1 MFKKLISLAAVF
13 VILTNAFAQTTIPLN
28 DLSAFKKSADNWRI
42 VSDVNV
48 DLSKENVMITSPGT
62 GVLACIHERGKYGA
76 EYELYSKFE
85 HGDLDIEMDF
95 LLAKG
100 ANSGIYLQGQYELQL
115 YDSWG
120 KPTAKYNDVGGI
132 YERWN
137 DDMPEGQKGYEGIAP
152 RTNAA
157 KAPGLWQHIK
167 ISFQAP
173 RFDASGK
180 KTQNAK
186 FVKVELNGT
195 TLHEN
200 VEVTGPTR
208 GPMKAN
214 EVATGPLRIQGDHGS
229 VAFRNIKY
237 SNYNQPSAT
246 MSDIRYNVYYGSWM
260 ENVDLSTLEAKDRG
274 KVEQLTWE
282 VSKESN
288 NYIID
293 YKAKMDAL
301 VDGKYTF
308 HYQISGNTLL
318 KVDGKA
324 VTKNDWS
331 TATEPA
337 EVTVDLEKGMHSIEI
352 INNKRDGWL
361 KPAIGFWISG
371 PGFRATPFHSISSML
386 AGKPADPIL
395 VHADK
400 PIALRSFMDFKKSPE
415 DKNHRVVHAISVG
428 HPSGLHYTYDMDNA
442 SLVQAWRG
450 DFLDAT
456 PMWENRGDGSSR
468 PMGKALPLSVDFL
481 VNKSSADGAWKA
493 DTTGSDYK
501 PLGYKMM
508 ESGIPTFMFNAYGA
522 SATDAIRVKDGKILE
537 RTLIFEKAPN
547 GLMAKIAD
555 GMKIEKVSDDL
566 YAIDDKSYFVKAA
579 NAKIRN
585 VNGKQQLVLPISN
598 GAITYELMF

>member
-1 MFKKLISLAAVF
+1 MLKKLISLGVVF
-13 VILTNAFAQTTIPLN
+13 TVLTNAFAQTTIPLN

-42 VSDVNV
+42 VGDVNV
-48 DLSKENVMITSPGT
+48 DLEKENVMKTSPGT
-62 GVLACIHERGKYGA
+62 GVLACIHEKGKYGA

-100 ANSGIYLQGQYELQL
+100 ANSGIYLQGQYEVQL

-120 KPTAKYNDVGGI
+120 KSMAKYNDVGGI

-137 DDMPEGQKGYEGIAP
+137 DGMPEGQKGYEGIAP

-167 ISFQAP
+167 ISFQAA

-180 KTQNAK
+180 KIQNAK
-186 FVKVELNGT
+186 FIKVELNGA

-208 GPMKAN
+208 GSMKPNDIAI
-214 EVATGPLRIQGDHGS
+214 GPLRIQGDHGS

-246 MSDIRYNVYYGSWM
+246 MSDIRYKVYYGSWM
-260 ENVDLSTLEAKDRG
+260 ENVDLSTLDVGDRG
-274 KVEQLTWE
+274 AIDQLTWE

-288 NYIID
+288 NYIIA
-293 YKAKMDAL
+293 YKAKIDAPA
-301 VDGKYTF
+301 DGSYTF
-308 HYQISGNTLL
+308 HYQMSGNTLL

-324 VTKNDWS
+324 ITKNNWS
-331 TATEPA
+331 TAAEPT
-337 EVTVDLEKGMHSIEI
+337 EVTVELTKGTHSLEI

-361 KPAIGFWISG
+361 KPAIGLWISG
-371 PGFRATPFHSISSML
+371 PGFRATPFHSIGSML

-400 PIALRSFMDFKKSPE
+400 PVALRSFMDFKKMPE
-415 DKNHRVVHAISVG
+415 DENHRVVHAISVG

-450 DFLDAT
+450 GFLDAT

-481 VNKSSADGAWKA
+481 VNKSPASGSWKT
-493 DTTGSDYK
+493 DTTGSGYK
-501 PLGYKMM
+501 PLGYKMT
-508 ESGIPTFMFNAYGA
+508 ESGIPTFMFNAFGA
-522 SATDAIRVKDGKILE
+522 SATDEIRVKDGKVLE
-537 RTLIFEKAPN
+537 RKLSFQNAPS

-555 GMKIEKVSDDL
+555 GSKIEKISGDL
-566 YAIDDKSYFVKAA
+566 YAVDDKSYFVKAA
-579 NAKIRN
+579 DAKIRN
-585 VNGKQQLVLPISN
+585 TDGKQQLMLPIGN
-598 GAITYELMF
+598 GEVTYELMF

>member
-1 MFKKLISLAAVF
+1 MLKKLGSLVL
-13 VILTNAFAQTTIPLN
+13 VSTMLSTVSAQTTIPLN

-42 VSDVNV
+42 VGDVNAEIYQ
-48 DLSKENVMITSPGT
+48 ENSLLTSLGT
-62 GVLACIHERGKYGA
+62 GVLACIHEKGKYGS

-100 ANSGIYLQGQYELQL
+100 ANSGIYLQGRYEVQL

-120 KPTAKYNDVGGI
+120 KATAKYNDVGGI

-137 DDMPEGQKGYEGIAP
+137 EAMPEGQKGYEGTAP

-173 RFDASGK
+173 RFDASGNK
-180 KTQNAK
+180 IQNAK
-186 FVKVELNGT
+186 FIKVELNGT

-208 GPMKAN
+208 GAVVDN
-214 EVATGPLRIQGDHGS
+214 EVSEGSLRIQGDHGS
-229 VAFRNIKY
+229 VAFRNITY

-246 MSDIRYNVYYGSWM
+246 LSDIRYNVYYGSWM
-260 ENVDLSTLEAKDRG
+260 ENVDLSTLEVGDRG
-274 KVEQLTWE
+274 KAEQLTWE

-288 NYIID
+288 NYIIA
-293 YKAKMDAL
+293 YKAKLDAPST
-301 VDGKYTF
+301 GKYTF

-318 KVDGKA
+318 KIDGKA
-324 VTKNDWS
+324 ITANSWS
-331 TATEPA
+331 TATEPT
-337 EVTVDLEKGMHSIEI
+337 EVTVELAAGTHALEI

-361 KPAIGFWISG
+361 KPTIGLWVSG
-371 PGFRATPFHSISSML
+371 PGFRETPLHSIGSML
-386 AGKPADPIL
+386 ASKPVDPIL

-400 PIALRSFMDFKKSPE
+400 PTTLRSFVDFKKSPE
-415 DKNHRVVHAISVG
+415 DENYRVVHAISVG
-428 HPSGLHYTYDMDNA
+428 HPAGLHYTYDLDKA

-450 DFLDAT
+450 GFLDAT

-481 VNKSSADGAWKA
+481 VNKTPLNGTWSA
-493 DTTGSDYK
+493 DTTGSGYK
-501 PLGYKMM
+501 PLGYKMV
-508 ESGIPTFMFNAYGA
+508 ESGLPTFMFTAFGA
-522 SATDAIRVKDGKILE
+522 SATDEIRVKDGKSLA
-537 RTLIFEKAPN
+537 RKLSFQNAPS
-547 GLMAKIAD
+547 GLVVKIAD
-555 GMKIEKVSDDL
+555 GIKIEKVSNDL
-566 YAIDDKSYFVKAA
+566 YAVDDKAYFVKAA
-579 NAKIRN
+579 NASIRSSD
-585 VNGKQQLVLPISN
+585 GMQQLILPINN
-598 GAITYELMF
+598 GEATYELMF

>member
-1 MFKKLISLAAVF
+1 MLKKLISLS
-13 VILTNAFAQTTIPLN
+13 VIFTVLTNAFAQITIPLN
-28 DLSAFKKSADNWRI
+28 DLSAFKKTADNWRI
-42 VSDVNV
+42 VGDINA
-48 DLSKENVMITSPGT
+48 DLSKENTLTTSFGT
-62 GVLACIHERGKYGA
+62 GVLACIHEKGKYGA

-100 ANSGIYLQGQYELQL
+100 ANSGIYLQGQYEVQL

-120 KPTAKYNDVGGI
+120 KLTAKYNDVGGI

-167 ISFQAP
+167 ISFQAA

-186 FVKVELNGT
+186 FIKVELNGT
-195 TLHEN
+195 VLHEN

-208 GPMKAN
+208 GSMKA
-214 EVATGPLRIQGDHGS
+214 EDIAIGPLRIQGDHGS

-246 MSDIRYNVYYGSWM
+246 LSDISYRVYYGSWM
-260 ENVDLSTLEAKDRG
+260 ENVDLTTLDAKDQG
-274 KVEQLTWE
+274 EVEQLTWE

-293 YKAKMDAL
+293 YTAK
-301 VDGKYTF
+301 VEVPTDGKYTF
-308 HYQISGNTLL
+308 HYQMSGNTLL

-324 VTKNDWS
+324 VTKNNWS
-331 TATEPA
+331 TAAEPT
-337 EVTVDLEKGMHSIEI
+337 EVTVDLTKGTHSLEI

-361 KPAIGFWISG
+361 KPAIGLWISG
-371 PGFRATPFHSISSML
+371 PGFRETQFHSIGSML
-386 AGKPADPIL
+386 ASKPSDPIL

-400 PIALRSFMDFKKSPE
+400 TIALRSFMDFKKTPE

-468 PMGKALPLSVDFL
+468 PIGKALPLSVDFL
-481 VNKSSADGAWKA
+481 VNKSPADGSWKT
-493 DTTGSDYK
+493 DSTGSGYK

-508 ESGIPTFMFNAYGA
+508 ESGIPTFMFNAFGA
-522 SATDAIRVKDGKILE
+522 SVTDEIRVKEGKTLE
-537 RTLIFEKAPN
+537 RTLTFEKAPSD
-547 GLMAKIAD
+547 LMAKIAD
-555 GMKIEKVSDDL
+555 GSKIEKVSTGL
-566 YAIDDKSYFVKAA
+566 YAVDDKSYFVKAT
-579 NAKIRN
+579 NAIIRN
-585 VNGKQQLVLPISN
+585 VEGRQQLVLPISN
-598 GAITYELMF
+598 GKVTYELMF

>member
-1 MFKKLISLAAVF
+1 MLS
-13 VILTNAFAQTTIPLN
+13 NAYAQTTIPLN
-28 DLSAFKKSADNWRI
+28 DLSAFKKTADNWRI
-42 VSDVNV
+42 VGDVNA
-48 DLSKENVMITSPGT
+48 DLSKENGMITSPGT
-62 GVLACIHERGKYGA
+62 GILACIHEKGKYGA
-76 EYELYSKFE
+76 EYELYTKFE
-85 HGDLDIEMDF
+85 HGDLDIEMDY
-95 LLAKG
+95 LIAKG
-100 ANSGIYLQGQYELQL
+100 ANSGIYLQGQYEVQL

-120 KPTAKYNDVGGI
+120 KSTAKYNDVGGI

-137 DDMPEGQKGYEGIAP
+137 EAMPEGQKGYEGIAP

-173 RFDASGK
+173 RFDAAGK
-180 KTQNAK
+180 KIQNAK
-186 FVKVELNGT
+186 FIKVELNGT

-208 GPMKAN
+208 GSMKSEDIAL
-214 EVATGPLRIQGDHGS
+214 GPLRIQGDHGS

-237 SNYNQPSAT
+237 SNYNQASAT
-246 MSDIRYNVYYGSWM
+246 LSDIRYNVYYGSWM

-288 NYIID
+288 NYIIA
-293 YKAKMDAL
+293 YKAKMEAPTA
-301 VDGKYTF
+301 GKYTF
-308 HYQISGNTLL
+308 HYQMSGNTLV
-318 KVDGKA
+318 KVNGKA
-324 VTKNDWS
+324 VTKNNWS
-331 TATEPA
+331 TAAEPA
-337 EVTVDLEKGMHSIEI
+337 EVTVDLTKGTHSLEF

-361 KPAIGFWISG
+361 KPAIGLWITG
-371 PGFRATPFHSISSML
+371 PGFRQTPFHSIGSML
-386 AGKPADPIL
+386 ASKPVDPIL
-395 VHADK
+395 VEADK
-400 PIALRSFMDFKKSPE
+400 PIALRSFMDFKKMPE

-450 DFLDAT
+450 GFLDAT

-468 PMGKALPLSVDFL
+468 PMGKVLPLSIDFF
-481 VNKSSADGAWKA
+481 VNKSPAEGSWKT
-493 DTTGSDYK
+493 DTTGSGYK

-508 ESGIPTFMFNAYGA
+508 ESGLPTFMFNAFGA
-522 SATDAIRVKDGKILE
+522 SATDEIRVKDGKTLE
-537 RTLIFEKAPN
+537 RTLTFEKAPS

-555 GMKIEKVSDDL
+555 GSKIEKVSGDL
-566 YAIDDKSYFVKAA
+566 YAVGDKAYFVKAA

-585 VNGKQQLVLPISN
+585 ADGMQQLVLPISN
-598 GAITYELMF
+598 GKVTYELMF

>member
-1 MFKKLISLAAVF
+1 MLKKLISLVVVF
-13 VILTNAFAQTTIPLN
+13 VTLTNAFAQTTIPLN

-48 DLSKENVMITSPGT
+48 DLSKENTMVTSLGA
-62 GVLACIHERGKYGA
+62 GVLACIHERGTYGA

-120 KPTAKYNDVGGI
+120 TLTAKYNDVGGI

-186 FVKVELNGT
+186 FIKVELNGT

-208 GPMKAN
+208 GSMKAN

-246 MSDIRYNVYYGSWM
+246 MSDIRYSVYYGSWM
-260 ENVDLSTLEAKDRG
+260 ENVDLSTLEVKDRG

-293 YKAKMDAL
+293 YKAKIEAPS
-301 VDGKYTF
+301 DGKYTF

-318 KVDGKA
+318 KLDGKA
-324 VTKNDWS
+324 VTKNGWS
-331 TATEPA
+331 TAAEPA
-337 EVTVDLEKGMHSIEI
+337 EVTIDLTKGTHSLEI
-352 INNKRDGWL
+352 VNNKRDGWL
-361 KPAIGFWISG
+361 KPAIGLWVSG
-371 PGFRATPFHSISSML
+371 PGFRATPFHSIGSML

-395 VHADK
+395 IHADK

-415 DKNHRVVHAISVG
+415 DKNYRVVHAISVG

-468 PMGKALPLSVDFL
+468 PLSKALPLSVDFL
-481 VNKSSADGAWKA
+481 VNKASANGAWEA
-493 DTTGSDYK
+493 DTTGSGYK

-508 ESGIPTFMFNAYGA
+508 ESGIPTFMFNIYGA
-522 SATDAIRVKDGKILE
+522 SATDAIRVKDGKVLE
-537 RTLIFEKAPN
+537 RTLTFEKAPS

-555 GMKIEKVSDDL
+555 GIKVEKVSGDL

-579 NAKIRN
+579 NAKIRS

-598 GAITYELMF
+598 GEVIYELMF